1 MELLSYDQGS
11 HIGHLKFNSTY
22 SSDAFIEW
30 LSLPINYFSGIF
42 HILANSS
49 KITFSADSEPF
60 MPSHSSILGGSSDS
74 PLSYEQ
80 DYEEYSE
87 TKQ

>member
-1 MELLSYDQGS
+1 MELLNYDLES

-30 LSLPINYFSGIF
+30 LSLPMNYFSGIF
-42 HILANSS
+42 HVLANSS
-49 KITFSADSEPF
+49 KITFSAESEPF
-60 MPSHSSILGGSSDS
+60 MPSVSSILQGSSSMDS
-74 PLSYEQ
+74 YQQEYE
-80 DYEEYSE
+80 DYSE